1 MRTVAISTKHITNP
15 SNNSEFSYPFPS
27 TANFTQQNSIGLSSL
42 SIFYSWNN
50 ISAKK
55 NNNKFQYV
63 WNGVTKTLTI
73 PDGQYEISALNKF
86 LQFEFISNNHY
97 LVNSNGDYVYFAE
110 FLLNNTE
117 YGVNIITYAV
127 PSAAS
132 TTYPAAS
139 NTHFTF
145 SGTSYNPVIQ
155 LGSLG
160 DFHKIIGY
168 ASTFASSAVAQTS
181 RTYSSS
187 TAPIINP
194 DSNIVV
200 SINGII
206 NNPYSSPNSIV
217 YSFGISAGIGQ
228 QILEKPSQ
236 VTMNPIQPGSYSNL
250 DVRILNAD
258 TLLPVE
264 IKDPEVSIVFVIN

>member
-1 MRTVAISTKHITNP
+1 MRTIAISTKHITN
-15 SNNSEFSYPFPS
+15 SNNSEYSYPFPS
-27 TANFTQQNSIGLSSL
+27 TAELTTKNQIGLSSL
-42 SIFYSWNN
+42 SVFYSWNN

-63 WNGVTKTLTI
+63 WNGTTKTLTI

-86 LQFEFISNNHY
+86 LQFQFIANNHY
-97 LVNSNGDYVYFAE
+97 LINSNGDYVYFAE
-110 FLLNNTE
+110 FLLNTTE
-117 YGVNIITYAV
+117 YGVNIITYEV
-127 PSAAS
+127 PASAS

-145 SGTSYNPVIQ
+145 SGTTFNPVIQ
-155 LGSLG
+155 TVLG

-168 ASTFASSAVAQTS
+168 TNTFTSSAVAQTS

-194 DSNIVV
+194 DANCVV
-200 SINGII
+200 SCNGII
-206 NNPYSSPNSIV
+206 NNPFSSPNSII
-217 YSFGISAGIGQ
+217 YSFGVSSSIGS

-236 VTMNPIQPGSYSNL
+236 ITMNSITAGSYNSL
-250 DVRILNAD
+250 DVRLLNAD
-258 TLLPVE
+258 TLLPLE
-264 IKDPEVSIVFVIN
+264 IKDPEISICFVIS

>member
-1 MRTVAISTKHITNP
+1 MRTIAISTKHIAN

-27 TANFTQQNSIGLSSL
+27 TAQFTTNNKIGLSSL

-55 NNNKFQYV
+55 GNNKFQYV
-63 WNGVTKTLTI
+63 WNGTTKTLTI

-86 LQFEFISNNHY
+86 LQFQFIANNHY
-97 LVNSNGDYVYFAE
+97 LINSNGDYVYFAE
-110 FLLNNTE
+110 FLLNTTE
-117 YGVNIITYAV
+117 YGVNIITYQV
-127 PSAAS
+127 PAAAN

-145 SGTSYNPVIQ
+145 SGTTFNPVIQ
-155 LGSLG
+155 LASLG

-168 ASTFASSAVAQTS
+168 TNTFTSSAVAQTS

-187 TAPIINP
+187 SAPILNP

-200 SINGII
+200 SINGMI
-206 NNPYSSPNSIV
+206 NNPFSSPNSII
-217 YSFGISAGIGQ
+217 YSFGVSSGIGQ

-236 VTMNPIQPGSYSNL
+236 LTMNSITAGSYRNL
-250 DVRILNAD
+250 EVRLLNSD
-258 TLLPVE
+258 TLLPIE
-264 IKDPEVSIVFVIN
+264 IKDPEISIVFVID

>member
-1 MRTVAISTKHITNP
+1 MRTVAISTKHITN

-27 TANFTQQNSIGLSSL
+27 TAQFTTSNQIGLSSL

-50 ISAKK
+50 ISVKK
-55 NNNKFQYV
+55 NNNKFQYI
-63 WNGVTKTLTI
+63 WNGTTKTLTI

-86 LQFEFISNNHY
+86 LQFQFIANNHY
-97 LVNSNGDYVYFAE
+97 LINSNGDYVYFAE

-127 PSAAS
+127 PAAAS

-145 SGTSYNPVIQ
+145 SGTTFNPVIQ
-155 LGSLG
+155 MGSLG
-160 DFHKIIGY
+160 NFHKIIGY